1 MNDAWAL
8 ELKGDQERLCRL
20 IQQRQAVQKG
30 RDLEADA
37 GRRFAYEQQLA
48 DLDKDIIKLKEKLNS
63 LGVVA
68 SPHYAWDKIF
78 EQHQLRT
85 GLSPLV
91 TVNCNR
97 EEHYEGILWEHFTD
111 AFKTRNNL
119 LYLIVACPYQRPAS
133 IAKRLIYEASKDL
146 SIAHIRDAAGG
157 LEVAVGDFEFGLE
170 PENSWTRLW
179 EAVQKNRTLAGQPA
193 ETPEALAKQLT
204 DRRYIA
210 LVYRHY
216 AATWNEKR
224 IEHLRYIA
232 RQLQNMPEDS
242 RKFLVFIAIEFLH
255 IHDQNGEKY
264 KNELS
269 QLNEFVKEIN
279 ADGLLSTCVSLLP
292 PVKSESI
299 KAWCA
304 GKFSRDGQNAFPR
317 ILKELEQETQ
327 AKDVFNMDQIEPM
340 QEAAYHYSISRPRPD
355 LPF

>member
-8 ELKGDQERLCRL
+8 ELEGDQERLCRL
-20 IQQRQAVQKG
+20 IQKRQAVQKG
-30 RDLEADA
+30 HDLESDG
-37 GRRFAYEQQLA
+37 GRRFDYEQQLA
-48 DLDKDIIKLKEKLNS
+48 DLDKEIVPLKEKLNG
-63 LGVVA
+63 LGLTPN
-68 SPHYAWDKIF
+68 PHYAWAKIF
-78 EQHQLRT
+78 EQHQLRS
-85 GLSPLV
+85 GLSPSV

-97 EEHYEGILWEHFTD
+97 EEHYERILWEHFKD
-111 AFKTRNNL
+111 AVDTRNNL

-133 IAKRLIYEASKDL
+133 IAKRLVYEASKDL
-146 SIAHIRDAAGG
+146 SIAHIRDAARDW
-157 LEVAVGDFEFGLE
+157 EVAVGDLEFGLK
-170 PENSWTRLW
+170 PENSWKRLW

-193 ETPEALAKQLT
+193 ETPDALAKQLA
-204 DRRYIA
+204 DRDYIA

-216 AATWNEKR
+216 ASTWNEKQ

-232 RQLQNMPEDS
+232 GQLQNMPENS

-279 ADGLLSTCVSLLP
+279 ADGLLSACVSLLP
-292 PVKSESI
+292 PVKNKSI
-299 KAWCA
+299 ENWCA
-304 GKFSRDGQNAFPR
+304 GKFSRDGQNAFPL